1 MSLARDTW
9 WSGRGIGSDQGS
21 FGFRALDFF
30 MQAIPTLKI
39 SISGVRGVI
48 GDSLSPTLLTRFA
61 QAFGT
66 YVGSGGIVIGRDP
79 RTSGEMVKQ
88 AVMAGLLS
96 SGCRVVDVGMCPV
109 PTVQLMVRKCGAQG
123 GLAITASHNPPEW
136 NALKF
141 IGQDGLFLGAGS
153 AREMLDIYHQG
164 EYTKV
169 SGAEMRAV
177 ETVSGATD
185 LHIKEIINVLGKL
198 PTQSRP
204 LRVVLDACNGA
215 GSIVGPKLLE
225 LLGAEVF
232 TINDQP
238 NGQFPRP
245 AEPTPEN
252 LGDLCAAVVAH
263 QADIGFAQDMDAD
276 RLAIVSDSGVPIG
289 EDYTLVLATLFVLGQ
304 EPGSVVANLSTTHAL
319 EFVAKQFNSPLFRT
333 RIGEANVT
341 ERMQSEHAVIGGEG
355 NGGVIY
361 PKINFARDSLV
372 GMALILH
379 LLAKQQR
386 SISQLLAELPR
397 LFMIKEKVVCPSHK
411 IKDVLHLIRHVY
423 SDAPIDLTD
432 GVKVTLPHG
441 WLHVRGSNTE
451 PIIRLSAE
459 ADTEAHAREITD
471 SVFGLVQ
478 ERVNSG
484 NR

>member
-1 MSLARDTW
+1 MR
-9 WSGRGIGSDQGS
+9 
-21 FGFRALDFF
+21 
-30 MQAIPTLKI
+30 AIPTLKI

-66 YVGSGGIVIGRDP
+66 YVGSGTIVIGRDP

-88 AVMAGLLS
+88 AVIAGLLS

-109 PTVQLMVRKCGAQG
+109 PTVQLMVGQLGAHG

-141 IGQDGLFLGAGS
+141 IGPNGLFLGPGL

-164 EYTKV
+164 DYVKV
-169 SGAEMRAV
+169 AGTEMRAV
-177 ETVSGATD
+177 ETLPGATD
-185 LHIKEIINVLGKL
+185 LHIKAILDSLRPL
-198 PTQSRP
+198 PQRGRP

-225 LLGAEVF
+225 ALGAE
-232 TINDQP
+232 TISINDEP

-245 AEPTPEN
+245 AEPLPEN
-252 LGDLCAAVVAH
+252 IGDLCAAVKEQH
-263 QADIGFAQDMDAD
+263 ADIGFAQDMDAD
-276 RLAIVSDSGVPIG
+276 RLAIVSEQGEPIG
-289 EDYTLVLATLFVLGQ
+289 EDYTLVLATLYVLGR
-304 EPGSVVANLSTTHAL
+304 ERGPVVANITTTHAL
-319 EFVAKQFNSPLFRT
+319 DFVTTQFDCPLYRT

-341 ERMQSEHAVIGGEG
+341 ESMQREGAVIGGEG

-361 PKINFARDSLV
+361 PRVNFARDSLV

-379 LLAKQQR
+379 LLADRGSSLSEILK
-386 SISQLLAELPR
+386 ELPR
-397 LFMIKEKVVCPSHK
+397 FHMIKEKLRCPSSK
-411 IKDVLHLIRHVY
+411 IGEVVKMVRQIYKDSPV
-423 SDAPIDLTD
+423 DLTD
-432 GVKVTLPHG
+432 GVKVTLPQG

-459 ADTEAHAREITD
+459 ATTPDQVRLISD
-471 SVFGLVQ
+471 SVFGLMRELIGSQ
-478 ERVNSG
+478 E
-484 NR
+484 